1 MSIGLWYY
9 RIPTLF
15 EYSEFTSPAFHAL
28 TKRALQR
35 PRVAH
40 QRNITILTYP
50 DTRILQLLG
59 VRFLMAAD
67 PVNLVGEKRASETVS
82 DHNVVLSELSSPNLA
97 SYSPVHIEVRNDLDS
112 ILDYLMDENVDLTKS
127 AVAGRKIDGA
137 LVPLQSSSMSMV
149 NEDIHISARSTGPS
163 LVVVPLEFSNC
174 VELSNEHGVASSSK
188 PYLLRVNGL
197 LTGVVFDRE
206 LDARLAFRTG
216 PLHNAS
222 CRWQDYQDFL
232 GMLPKSR
239 AMQR

>member
-59 VRFLMAAD
+59 VRFLIAAD
-67 PVNLVGEKRASETVS
+67 PVNPVGDKRASETVP
-82 DHNVVLSELSSPNLA
+82 DHNIVLFELTSPNLA
-97 SYSPVHIEVRNDLDS
+97 TYSPVHTEVRHDLES
-112 ILDYLMDENVDLTKS
+112 ILDFVMDENVDLTKS
-127 AVAGRKIDGA
+127 ALVGRKIDGP

-149 NEDIHISARSTGPS
+149 NEDIRVNARSTGLS

-174 VELSNEHGVASSSK
+174 IELRNEPGVPSSSK

-216 PLHNAS
+216 PLHNTS

-232 GMLPKSR
+232 GMLPKR
-239 AMQR
+239 GAMQR